1 MVLPIYIH
9 NIRVLR
15 SMGVYTYIV
24 NYSGHG
30 AVGIRDGKR
39 GEREEY
45 NIITKEKINI
55 I

>member
-1 MVLPIYIH
+1 
-9 NIRVLR
+9 
-15 SMGVYTYIV
+15 MGVYTYTV

-30 AVGIRDGKR
+30 AVGIRE
-39 GEREEY
+39 GERGVGEEY